1 MSAAERVETMLL
13 DCGFLSF
20 SYRSPGRSVYIWPC
34 VVSAICWPWPSVRK
48 SALPFAIPL
57 VCIRIAGHKMAT
69 EVWLCALH
77 NSLSFSLANDA
88 IIYSRFDIVLAATRE
103 PPRFIFYYFSSV
115 SLSLTICH
123 LHSISG
129 PASRAAA
136 PLLEIK
142 RKRRKKIVHFL
153 PP

>member
-1 MSAAERVETMLL
+1 
-13 DCGFLSF
+13 
-20 SYRSPGRSVYIWPC
+20 
-34 VVSAICWPWPSVRK
+34 
-48 SALPFAIPL
+48 
-57 VCIRIAGHKMAT
+57 MAT

-136 PLLEIK
+136 PLLEIQK
-142 RKRRKKIVHFL
+142 KKEEENCSFSSSLITPTRQRPTDRRRLTHSVSFSLAKKERKKERNNPDLYQKPAAV
-153 PP
+153 